1 MPFLEHSVAIRA
13 YILGVISVVTVLIVP
28 KEEVVTKPV
37 ETTVFKSGNSQAVRI
52 PVTHRLVVERV
63 TVEHVPEGLLLRP
76 VEETIGDALNRLR
89 AYQAAEGI
97 EGGLLEEVEDLPLEP
112 LPDFDDRS

>member
-1 MPFLEHSVAIRA
+1 M
-13 YILGVISVVTVLIVP
+13 
-28 KEEVVTKPV
+28 TKPV

-52 PVTHRLVVERV
+52 PMTHRLAVERV

-76 VEETIGDALNRLR
+76 VEETVGDALNRLR

-97 EGGLLEEVEDLPLEP
+97 EGGLLEEIEELPLDA
-112 LPDFDDRS
+112 LPDFDDKP